1 MSRRQLPPQI
11 EKITLKSGAIRYQV
25 TAEAGTDPET
35 GKRRQTKKRY
45 RSEAEARD
53 ALADTS
59 MAVRRGTYVPNSTLT
74 VEQACEDWLAG
85 KRVRGTTASNY
96 RNALQPV
103 RDRYGA
109 EAVQKLSKRHL
120 DDLVT
125 DLLTGSAKKA
135 NGKNRRPWKPQT
147 VNATLDRFET
157 VLESLIAEGKL
168 VRNVAALVDRVPT
181 GPKKKH
187 VTYSEAEVRKVLAVA
202 SDDRNRHAWHL
213 ALSGLRRGEIG
224 GLRWTDVDLDAGE
237 LTISN
242 NRVSVNGKAE
252 EYDPKSE
259 DSGRTL
265 PLTRTLTA
273 ELRAARK
280 RQAAEKLALGEAY
293 GPGTHV
299 VINEAGASYHPD
311 TLTDYWEKITK
322 TAEVRRI
329 RLHDARHTCG
339 TLMHLQGVPI
349 AVISEWLGHAD
360 SAFTMR
366 TYVHSQND
374 ALVSAAGTLEA
385 LVAKRDKTGNA
396 PARRKRRKGRKAAG

>member
-11 EKITLKSGAIRYQV
+11 KKITLKSGAVRYEV

-45 RSEAEARD
+45 RTEKEARD
-53 ALADTS
+53 ALAETS
-59 MAVRRGTYVPNSTLT
+59 MAVRRGTYVPNSSLT

-85 KRVRGTTASNY
+85 KRVRGTTATNY
-96 RNALQPV
+96 RNALQPM
-103 RDRYGA
+103 RDRYGD

-125 DLLTGSAKKA
+125 DLLAGTAKKA
-135 NGKNRRPWKPQT
+135 NGRNRRAWKAET

-181 GPKKKH
+181 GPKKRH
-187 VTYSEAEVRKVLAVA
+187 VTYSEDEVRKVLAVA
-202 SDDRNRHAWHL
+202 ANDRNGHAWHL

-224 GLRWTDVDLDAGE
+224 GLRWSDVDLNAGR
-237 LTISN
+237 LTIAN
-242 NRVSVNGKAE
+242 NRVSVNGKAV

-265 PLTRTLTA
+265 PLTPTLKA

-299 VINEAGASYHPD
+299 VIDEAGSSYHPD

-322 TAEVRRI
+322 AAEVRRI

-366 TYVHSQND
+366 TYVHSQDD

-385 LVAKRDKTGNA
+385 LVAKRDKNGA
-396 PARRKRRKGRKAAG
+396 VPPRRKRKKGRKAAG

>member
-11 EKITLKSGAIRYQV
+11 EKITLQSGAIRYQV
-25 TAEAGTDPET
+25 TAEAGTDPAT

-45 RSEAEARD
+45 RTEAEARD

-103 RDRYGA
+103 RDRYGF
-109 EAVQKLSKRHL
+109 EPVQKLSKRHL
-120 DDLVT
+120 DDLVS
-125 DLLTGSAKKA
+125 DLLAGNAKKA
-135 NGKNRRPWKPQT
+135 NGKNRRPWKPET
-147 VNATLDRFET
+147 ANATLDRFET
-157 VLESLIAEGKL
+157 VLDSLIAEGKL

-202 SDDRNRHAWHL
+202 ANDRNRHAWHL

-224 GLRWTDVDLDAGE
+224 GLRWSDVDLDAGL
-237 LTISN
+237 LTIAN

-252 EYDPKSE
+252 EYDPKSD
-259 DSGRTL
+259 DSSRTL
-265 PLTRTLTA
+265 PLTRTLIT

-280 RQAAEKLALGEAY
+280 RQVSEKLALGEAY

-299 VINEAGASYHPD
+299 VVNEAGVSYHPD
-311 TLTDYWEKITK
+311 TLTGYWDKITK
-322 TAEVRRI
+322 TAGVRRI

-385 LVAKRDKTGNA
+385 LVAKRDKNGSA
-396 PARRKRRKGRKAAG
+396 PTRSKRKKNRKAAG

>member
-11 EKITLKSGAIRYQV
+11 EKLTLKSGAIRYQV
-25 TAEAGTDPET
+25 TTEAGTDPAT

-45 RSEAEARD
+45 RTEKEARD
-53 ALADTS
+53 ALSATS
-59 MAVRRGTYVPNSTLT
+59 SAVRQGTYVPSSGLT
-74 VEQACEDWLAG
+74 VEQACADWLAG

-96 RNALQPV
+96 TNALQPV
-103 RDRYGA
+103 RDRFGTV
-109 EAVQKLSKRHL
+109 AVQKLTKRNL

-125 DLLTGSAKKA
+125 ELLAGGTKTAKGRK
-135 NGKNRRPWKPQT
+135 RRAWQAET

-157 VLESLIAEGKL
+157 VLDGLISEGKL

-181 GPKKKH
+181 GPRKKH
-187 VTYSEAEVRKVLAVA
+187 VTYSKDEVRKVLAA
-202 SDDRNRHAWHL
+202 AAPDRNRHAWHL

-224 GLRWTDVDLDAGE
+224 GLRWSDVDLDGQR
-237 LTISN
+237 LTIAN

-252 EYDPKSE
+252 ESDPKSD

-265 PLTRTLTA
+265 PLTPTLTT
-273 ELRAARK
+273 ELRAAKR

-299 VINEAGASYHPD
+299 VVNEAGSSYHPD
-311 TLTDYWEKITK
+311 TLTDYWEKLTK
-322 TAEVRRI
+322 LAQVRRI

-366 TYVHSQND
+366 TYIHSQDD
-374 ALVSAAGTLEA
+374 ALVSAAGALEG
-385 LVAKRDKTGNA
+385 VVTKRDKKANE
-396 PARRKRRKGRKAAG
+396 PARRKRRKNRKAAG

>member
-11 EKITLKSGAIRYQV
+11 KKIVLKSGAVRYQV
-25 TAEAGTDPET
+25 TTEAGTDPET
-35 GKRRQTKKRY
+35 GNRRQTKKRY
-45 RSEAEARD
+45 RTEAEARD
-53 ALADTS
+53 ALAATT
-59 MAVRRGTYVPNSTLT
+59 MAVRQGTFVPNSALT
-74 VEQACEDWLAG
+74 VDQACEDWLAG
-85 KRVRGTTASNY
+85 KRVRGTTATNY
-96 RNALQPV
+96 LNALQPV

-109 EAVQKLSKRHL
+109 EVVQKLSKRHL

-125 DLLTGSAKKA
+125 ELLAGTAKKA
-135 NGKNRRPWKPQT
+135 NGRTRRPWKPET

-168 VRNVAALVDRVPT
+168 VRNVAALVDRVPA
-181 GPKKKH
+181 GPKKRRP
-187 VTYSEAEVRKVLAVA
+187 TYTEAEVRRVLEVA
-202 SDDRNRHAWHL
+202 AADRNGHAWHL

-224 GLRWTDVDLDAGE
+224 GLRWSDVDLDAGL
-237 LTISN
+237 LTVAN
-242 NRVSVNGKAE
+242 NRVSVNGKPVE
-252 EYDPKSE
+252 SDPKSE

-265 PLTRTLTA
+265 PLTPTLKV

-280 RQAAEKLALGEAY
+280 RQAAERLALGEAY

-299 VINEAGASYHPD
+299 VVNEAGQSYHPD
-311 TLTDYWEKITK
+311 TLTDYWDRITRV
-322 TAEVRRI
+322 AEVRRI

-349 AVISEWLGHAD
+349 AVIAEWLGHAD

-385 LVAKRDKTGNA
+385 LVAKRDKNGN
-396 PARRKRRKGRKAAG
+396 PPSRRKRRKRRKAAG